1 MTPRSNPRVDILDER
16 DSIRWPFLES
26 VGFHAAVFGLL
37 ALGSMSYQHSREIWG
52 QEKTQAGDAVQ
63 VNAVK
68 NIPLPSRAGPVNPVA
83 NDTESQVQQA
93 PKPEPKKQVKEPEPK
108 AIPMKSRVAE
118 RQPRQQAP
126 QRYRPYPPAPNQVFT
141 SQAPAA
147 RSDMFQKPGSGGVGV
162 GPNSVFGNR
171 FGAYADLV
179 VKRVTEK
186 WQTSGMAGMRSAPQV
201 IVTFDVLR
209 DGSIRNAKIAQR
221 SGNTTL
227 DYSSLRAVMDA
238 APFPPLPP
246 EYDRSEANVELH
258 FQLQQ

>member
-1 MTPRSNPRVDILDER
+1 MTPHHVDILDKQ
-16 DSIRWPFLES
+16 DSIRAPFLGS
-26 VGFHAAVFGLL
+26 VAFHAAVFGLL
-37 ALGSMSYQHSREIWG
+37 AVGGISYQHSREIWG
-52 QEKTQAGDAVQ
+52 GPKTQAGDAVQ

-93 PKPEPKKQVKEPEPK
+93 PKPEPKKQVKLPEPK
-108 AIPMKSRVAE
+108 AIPMKSRFVE
-118 RQPRQQAP
+118 KQPKQQAP
-126 QRYRPYPPAPNQVFT
+126 QRYRPYPPVPNQVFT
-141 SQAPAA
+141 SEAPAA
-147 RSDMFQKPGSGGVGV
+147 RSDMFQKPGSAGVGI

-186 WQTSGMAGMRSAPQV
+186 WSRNGLAGSPSTPPV
-201 IVTFDVLR
+201 IVTFDILR
-209 DGSIRNAKIAQR
+209 DGSVRNSQIAQR

-227 DYSSLRAVMDA
+227 DNSALRAVMDA

-246 EYDRSEANVELH
+246 DYERNEANVELH
-258 FQLQQ
+258 FQLKQ

>member
-1 MTPRSNPRVDILDER
+1 MTSRIDILDEK

-26 VGFHAAVFGLL
+26 IGFHAAVFGLL
-37 ALGSMSYQHSREIWG
+37 ALGGISYQHSHEIWG
-52 QEKTQAGDAVQ
+52 GPKTQAGDAVQ

-68 NIPLPSRAGPVNPVA
+68 SIPLPSRTGQVNPVA
-83 NDTESQVQQA
+83 NDTEFQVQQP

-108 AIPMKSRVAE
+108 AIPLKSRLAE
-118 RQPRQQAP
+118 KQPRQQAP
-126 QRYRPYPPAPNQVFT
+126 QRYRPYPPVPNQVFS

-147 RSDMFQKPGSGGVGV
+147 VSPMFEKAGSGGVGI

-179 VKRVTEK
+179 VKRISEK
-186 WQTSGMAGMRSAPQV
+186 WSTSGLAGVQSAPIV
-201 IVTFDVLR
+201 IVTFDILR
-209 DGSIRNAKIAQR
+209 DGSIRNAQIAQR

-238 APFPPLPP
+238 APFPPLPS
-246 EYDRSEANVELH
+246 EYDRNVANVEVH
-258 FQLQQ
+258 FQLQR